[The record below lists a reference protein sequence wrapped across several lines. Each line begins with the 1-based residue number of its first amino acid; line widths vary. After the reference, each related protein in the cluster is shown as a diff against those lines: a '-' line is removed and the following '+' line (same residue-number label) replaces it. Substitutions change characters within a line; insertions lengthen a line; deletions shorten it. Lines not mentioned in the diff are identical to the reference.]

1 MSNISTIRTT
11 SQNSGSSLSLS
22 PSHRERDDHY
32 AKVIVQLGPRWRII
46 VCKDSHQWVL
56 QKRSVAPPNT
66 GTWAGKSYA
75 TTRGGLIAACSGRG
89 LLSEAFARQVL
100 EALPSNVR
108 DFVSQKGLPR
118 ARLDLPEG
126 KDTACLSNIHEAAK
140 ASST

>member
-75 TTRGGLIAACSGRG
+75 TTRDGLIAACSGRG
-89 LLSEAFARQVL
+89 LLFEASVMTILSVL
-100 EALPSNVR
+100 PDR
-108 DFVSQKGLPR
+108 IG
-118 ARLDLPEG
+118 G
-126 KDTACLSNIHEAAK
+126 AA
-140 ASST
+140 

>member
-1 MSNISTIRTT
+1 M
-11 SQNSGSSLSLS
+11 
-22 PSHRERDDHY
+22 
-32 AKVIVQLGPRWRII
+32 
-46 VCKDSHQWVL
+46 QWIL

-75 TTRGGLIAACSGRG
+75 TTRDGLIAACSGRG
-89 LLSEAFARQVL
+89 LLFEAFARQVL

-118 ARLDLPEG
+118 ARLDWPESN
-126 KDTACLSNIHEAAK
+126 DTACLSNIHEAAK